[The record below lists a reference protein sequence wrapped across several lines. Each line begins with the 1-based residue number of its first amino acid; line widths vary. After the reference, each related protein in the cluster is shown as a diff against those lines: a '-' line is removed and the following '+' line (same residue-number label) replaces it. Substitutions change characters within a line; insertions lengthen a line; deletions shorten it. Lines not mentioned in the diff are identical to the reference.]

1 MKDIAPELL
10 ERIEKEFKRTF
21 EADSTIRSLYKKIK
35 DGTATYEDAQSFAV
49 KIGELLADTFK
60 RNLSSEILPDGRFYY
75 NIASRI
81 LNSTLGKNHDLISD
95 YSAGVQNISNRKAG
109 IRIKAQTADPDQERI
124 DGIVDIVSGKSRFDD
139 IAYMLK
145 EPVINFGQAV
155 VDETL
160 RKNIEFQGKSGKSP
174 KVIRRATGKPCRWCA
189 AIAGTYTYPDVPK
202 DVFRRHQRCRCIVEY
217 DPGTGRR
224 QNVHSKEWT
233 DEAELEKRKS
243 IGLETPLKKEPG
255 ELKRKVEPKR
265 LMQNSEIV
273 KRNMTNELAKLN
285 ADDKKILREYS
296 GNLAYQL
303 NRRLVTG
310 NLNDYYTDKAR
321 RLSEAL
327 EKCVITDDMVVI
339 RQIASSDIGISKENM
354 WLYQNKGIPNKNFLS
369 TSMEPFAY
377 KGRDVIIN
385 IKVRKGYRGAAYIK
399 SFVSP
404 RHRIQ
409 EEVLFKRGTVYRII
423 SAVFKDG
430 KIYLEAEMVE
440 K

>member
-49 KIGELLADTFK
+49 KTGELLADTFK

-81 LNSTLGKNHDLISD
+81 LSSTLGKNHDLISD
-95 YSAGVQNISNRKAG
+95 YSADVQNISNRKAG

-189 AIAGTYTYPDVPK
+189 AIAGTYTYPDVPT

-233 DEAELEKRKS
+233 DEAELEKRKNV
-243 IGLETPLKKEPG
+243 GLETPLKKEPD
-255 ELKRKVEPKR
+255 ELERTIKKSNELTKDERRALNRYISSDAYKINEKLRNDSKLTADDERLKRNLDTALEK
-265 LMQNSEIV
+265 MQN
-273 KRNMTNELAKLN
+273 
-285 ADDKKILREYS
+285 YS
-296 GNLAYQL
+296 GNLQRSVYFSNTKSRDAFLRNYKKYD
-303 NRRLVTG
+303 T
-310 NLNDYYTDKAR
+310 
-321 RLSEAL
+321 
-327 EKCVITDDMVVI
+327 ITY
-339 RQIASSDIGISKENM
+339 KE
-354 WLYQNKGIPNKNFLS
+354 FLS
-369 TSMEPFAY
+369 TTKGDIYNPDADIQIYIENSRRGKDISAY
-377 KGRDVIIN
+377 NKGE
-385 IKVRKGYRGAAYIK
+385 
-399 SFVSP
+399 
-404 RHRIQ
+404 Q
-409 EEVLFKRGTVYRII
+409 EVLYSRNSSFKIKHIVMENGTTYIL
-423 SAVFKDG
+423 
-430 KIYLEAEMVE
+430 LEE

>member
-224 QNVHSKEWT
+224 QNVHSKELT

-243 IGLETPLKKEPG
+243 VGLETPLKKDAQ
-255 ELKRKVEPKR
+255 K
-265 LMQNSEIV
+265 
-273 KRNMTNELAKLN
+273 
-285 ADDKKILREYS
+285 
-296 GNLAYQL
+296 
-303 NRRLVTG
+303 
-310 NLNDYYTDKAR
+310 
-321 RLSEAL
+321 L
-327 EKCVITDDMVVI
+327 EKKLSG
-339 RQIASSDIGISKENM
+339 QNQSDIIKPDRVISGHSGTPKEAAAGTVIDHLGKDGRTETRTFYNSMGLKKKDITNHDHKNPKMHPYGKNGEHAHDYIWDNAHRLKEKTTRELTDTERKENDDI
-354 WLYQNKGIPNKNFLS
+354 L
-369 TSMEPFAY
+369 
-377 KGRDVIIN
+377 
-385 IKVRKGYRGAAYIK
+385 
-399 SFVSP
+399 
-404 RHRIQ
+404 
-409 EEVLFKRGTVYRII
+409 
-423 SAVFKDG
+423 
-430 KIYLEAEMVE
+430 
-440 K
+440 

>member
-21 EADSTIRSLYKKIK
+21 EADSTIRNLYKKIK

-49 KIGELLADTFK
+49 KTGELLADTFK

-81 LNSTLGKNHDLISD
+81 LSSTLGKNHDLISD
-95 YSAGVQNISNRKAG
+95 YSADVQNISNRKAG

-233 DEAELEKRKS
+233 DEAELENRKNV
-243 IGLETPLKKEPG
+243 GLEKPLKKESVDLITKSRP
-255 ELKRKVEPKR
+255 EQI
-265 LMQNSEIV
+265 MQNSEIV
-273 KRNMTNELAKLN
+273 KRHMTNELAKLN
-285 ADDKKILREYS
+285 ADDKEILREYS
-296 GNLAYQL
+296 GNLAFNL
-303 NRRLVTG
+303 NRRLAAG
-310 NLNDYYTDKAR
+310 NLNDYYSDKTR
-321 RLSEAL
+321 RLDEAL
-327 EKCVITDDMVVI
+327 SKCIVTDDMVVT
-339 RQIASSDIGISKENM
+339 RQISASEIGISRENM
-354 WLYQNKGIPNKNFLS
+354 LLYQDGCIHNKKFLS
-369 TSMEPFAY
+369 TSIETFNY
-377 KGRDVIIN
+377 GGRDVIIN

-399 SFVSP
+399 SIVSP
-404 RHRIQ
+404 RHRKQ
-409 EEVLFKRGTVYRII
+409 EEVLFKRGTVYRIT
-423 SAVFKDG
+423 SMELKDS
-430 KIYLEAEMVE
+430 KIYLEAEMME
-440 K
+440 

>member
-49 KIGELLADTFK
+49 KTGELLADTFK

-81 LNSTLGKNHDLISD
+81 LSSTLGKNHDLISD
-95 YSAGVQNISNRKAG
+95 YSADVQNISNIKAG

-243 IGLETPLKKEPG
+243 VGLETPLKKEPD
-255 ELKRKVEPKR
+255 ELERTIKKSNELTKDERRALNRYISSDAYKINEKLRNDSKLTADDERLKRNLDTALEK
-265 LMQNSEIV
+265 MQN
-273 KRNMTNELAKLN
+273 
-285 ADDKKILREYS
+285 YS
-296 GNLAYQL
+296 GNLQRSVYFSNTKSRDAFLRNYKKYD
-303 NRRLVTG
+303 T
-310 NLNDYYTDKAR
+310 
-321 RLSEAL
+321 
-327 EKCVITDDMVVI
+327 ITY
-339 RQIASSDIGISKENM
+339 KE
-354 WLYQNKGIPNKNFLS
+354 FLS
-369 TSMEPFAY
+369 TTKGDIYNPDADIQIYIENSRRGKDISAY
-377 KGRDVIIN
+377 NKGE
-385 IKVRKGYRGAAYIK
+385 
-399 SFVSP
+399 
-404 RHRIQ
+404 Q
-409 EEVLFKRGTVYRII
+409 EVLYSRNSSFKIKHIVMENGTTYIL
-423 SAVFKDG
+423 
-430 KIYLEAEMVE
+430 LEE

>member
-49 KIGELLADTFK
+49 KTGELLADTFK

-81 LNSTLGKNHDLISD
+81 LSSTLGKNHDLISD
-95 YSAGVQNISNRKAG
+95 YSADVQNISNRKAG

-233 DEAELEKRKS
+233 DEAELEKRKNV
-243 IGLETPLKKEPG
+243 GLETPLKKEPD
-255 ELKRKVEPKR
+255 ELERTIKKSNELTKDERRALNRYISSDAYKINEKLRNDSKLTADDERLKRNLDTALEK
-265 LMQNSEIV
+265 MQN
-273 KRNMTNELAKLN
+273 
-285 ADDKKILREYS
+285 YS
-296 GNLAYQL
+296 GNLQRSVYFSNTKSRDAFLRNYKKYD
-303 NRRLVTG
+303 T
-310 NLNDYYTDKAR
+310 
-321 RLSEAL
+321 
-327 EKCVITDDMVVI
+327 ITY
-339 RQIASSDIGISKENM
+339 KE
-354 WLYQNKGIPNKNFLS
+354 FLS
-369 TSMEPFAY
+369 TTKGDIYNPDADIQIYIENSRRGKDISAY
-377 KGRDVIIN
+377 NKGE
-385 IKVRKGYRGAAYIK
+385 
-399 SFVSP
+399 
-404 RHRIQ
+404 Q
-409 EEVLFKRGTVYRII
+409 EVLYSRNSSFKIKHIVMENGTTYIL
-423 SAVFKDG
+423 
-430 KIYLEAEMVE
+430 LEE

>member
-81 LNSTLGKNHDLISD
+81 LSSTLGKNHDLISD
-95 YSAGVQNISNRKAG
+95 YSADVQNISNRKAG

-233 DEAELEKRKS
+233 DEAELEKRKNV
-243 IGLETPLKKEPG
+243 GLETPLKKEPD
-255 ELKRKVEPKR
+255 ELERTIKKSNELTKDERRALNRYISSDAYKINEKLRNDSKLTADDERLKRNLDTALEK
-265 LMQNSEIV
+265 MQN
-273 KRNMTNELAKLN
+273 
-285 ADDKKILREYS
+285 YS
-296 GNLAYQL
+296 GNLQRSVYFSNTKSRDAFLRNYKKYD
-303 NRRLVTG
+303 T
-310 NLNDYYTDKAR
+310 
-321 RLSEAL
+321 
-327 EKCVITDDMVVI
+327 ITY
-339 RQIASSDIGISKENM
+339 KE
-354 WLYQNKGIPNKNFLS
+354 FLS
-369 TSMEPFAY
+369 TTKGDIYNPDADIQIYIENSRRGKDISAY
-377 KGRDVIIN
+377 NKGE
-385 IKVRKGYRGAAYIK
+385 
-399 SFVSP
+399 
-404 RHRIQ
+404 Q
-409 EEVLFKRGTVYRII
+409 EVLYSRNSSFKIKHIVMENGTTYIL
-423 SAVFKDG
+423 
-430 KIYLEAEMVE
+430 LEE

>member
-49 KIGELLADTFK
+49 KTGELLADTFK

-81 LNSTLGKNHDLISD
+81 LSSTLGKNHDLISD
-95 YSAGVQNISNRKAG
+95 YSADVQNISNRKAG

-233 DEAELEKRKS
+233 DEAELEKRKNV
-243 IGLETPLKKEPG
+243 GLETPLKKEPD
-255 ELKRKVEPKR
+255 ELERTIKKSNELTKDERRALNRYISSDAYKINEKLRNDSKLTADDERLKRNLDTALEK
-265 LMQNSEIV
+265 MQN
-273 KRNMTNELAKLN
+273 
-285 ADDKKILREYS
+285 YS
-296 GNLAYQL
+296 GNLQRSVYFSNTKSRDA
-303 NRRLVTG
+303 
-310 NLNDYYTDKAR
+310 
-321 RLSEAL
+321 
-327 EKCVITDDMVVI
+327 
-339 RQIASSDIGISKENM
+339 
-354 WLYQNKGIPNKNFLS
+354 FLRN
-369 TSMEPFAY
+369 P
-377 KGRDVIIN
+377 
-385 IKVRKGYRGAAYIK
+385 
-399 SFVSP
+399 
-404 RHRIQ
+404 
-409 EEVLFKRGTVYRII
+409 
-423 SAVFKDG
+423 VFDT
-430 KIYLEAEMVE
+430 
-440 K
+440 

>member
-49 KIGELLADTFK
+49 KTGELLADTFK

-81 LNSTLGKNHDLISD
+81 LSSTLGKNHDLISD
-95 YSAGVQNISNRKAG
+95 YSADVQNISNRKAG

-160 RKNIEFQGKSGKSP
+160 RKNIEFQGRSGKSP

-233 DEAELEKRKS
+233 DEAELEKRKNV
-243 IGLETPLKKEPG
+243 GLETPLKKEPD
-255 ELKRKVEPKR
+255 ELERTIKKSNELTKDERRALNRYISSDAYKINEKLRNDSKLTADDERLKRNLDTALEK
-265 LMQNSEIV
+265 MQN
-273 KRNMTNELAKLN
+273 
-285 ADDKKILREYS
+285 YS
-296 GNLAYQL
+296 GNLQRSVYFSNTKSRDAFLQGY
-303 NRRLVTG
+303 RIDDT
-310 NLNDYYTDKAR
+310 
-321 RLSEAL
+321 
-327 EKCVITDDMVVI
+327 ITY
-339 RQIASSDIGISKENM
+339 KE
-354 WLYQNKGIPNKNFLS
+354 FLS
-369 TSMEPFAY
+369 TTKGNIYNPDADIQIYIENSRRGKDISAY
-377 KGRDVIIN
+377 NEGE
-385 IKVRKGYRGAAYIK
+385 
-399 SFVSP
+399 
-404 RHRIQ
+404 Q
-409 EEVLFKRGTVYRII
+409 EVLYSRNSIFKIKHIVMENGITYIL
-423 SAVFKDG
+423 
-430 KIYLEAEMVE
+430 LEEE
-440 K
+440 